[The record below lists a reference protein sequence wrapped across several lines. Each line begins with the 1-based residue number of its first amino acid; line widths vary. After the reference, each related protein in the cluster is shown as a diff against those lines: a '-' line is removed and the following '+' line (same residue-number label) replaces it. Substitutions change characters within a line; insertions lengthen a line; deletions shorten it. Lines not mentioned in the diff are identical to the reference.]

1 MADAKRITRRA
12 RIARTFHDGPL
23 QPDTELILDKQASHH
38 LLTVLRTSPGE
49 QLILFNGD
57 GNEYHATLADT
68 AGRSKSKAAHL
79 HITSCQAGLTDSEL
93 RITLVQCVSRP
104 ERMDISLRQAVELGV
119 SAIQPVYSRHSIKI
133 NDEKRAQ
140 KKQEHWQSIVISA
153 CEQSGRATLPK
164 MANALSYNQ
173 WLSLPMPSNHTHFIL
188 SPTANE
194 SLTLQAHKLLQN
206 SVEPC
211 QVSLIIGP
219 ESGLDSDEI
228 LQAVD
233 AGARAVNMG
242 NRILR
247 TETAGPAGITLLQ
260 CLLGDLR

>member
-1 MADAKRITRRA
+1 MADAKRTARRA

-38 LLTVLRTSPGE
+38 LLTVLRTSPGD

-57 GNEYHATLADT
+57 GNDYQASLVDT
-68 AGRSKSKAAHL
+68 AGRNKGKAAHL
-79 HITSCQAGLTDSEL
+79 HIHSCQAGLPDSAL

-119 SAIQPVYSRHSIKI
+119 SAIQPVYSRHSIKV
-133 NDEKRAQ
+133 NDEKRAR
-140 KKQEHWQSIVISA
+140 KKQEHWHSIVISA
-153 CEQSGRATLPK
+153 CEQSGRATLPT
-164 MANALSYNQ
+164 MADALSYNQ
-173 WLSLPMPSNHTHFIL
+173 WLSQPIPNNSTCFIL
-188 SPTANE
+188 SPSANE
-194 SLTLQAHKLLQN
+194 SLTLQAHALRQ
-206 SVEPC
+206 SPDEPRR
-211 QVSLIIGP
+211 VSLVIGP

-228 LQAVD
+228 QQAID
-233 AGARAVNMG
+233 AGAKAVNMG